1 VSLWLVPS
9 ESGRESLVGLIA
21 RLAERFG
28 GPHFEPHVTLLPGLA
43 GSYESV
49 LTVAAELARRT
60 PPLEIQPTRAARG
73 DAYFRCLF
81 LEVALTRELGAAHE
95 LARTLFDARS
105 EAPFFPH
112 LSLAYGWLTQPEKER
127 FLGEIGAEIPGAF
140 RVDTLDVFHTEGLAA
155 SWRRVGRFALTGA

>member
-1 VSLWLVPS
+1 VSLWLIPP
-9 ESGRESLVGLIA
+9 EPERLAGLIA

-28 GPHFEPHVTLLPGLA
+28 GPPFEPHLTLLPGLA
-43 GSYESV
+43 GSCESV

-60 PPLEIQPTRAARG
+60 PPLDIQPTRAARG

-81 LEVALTRELGAAHE
+81 LEVALTRELGATHE
-95 LARTLFDARS
+95 LALKLVNARS

-112 LSLAYGWLTQPEKER
+112 LSLVYGWLTPPEKER
-127 FLGEIGAEIPGAF
+127 VLGEIGGEVPGTF
-140 RVDTLDVFHTEGLAA
+140 RVDALDVVHTEGPVA